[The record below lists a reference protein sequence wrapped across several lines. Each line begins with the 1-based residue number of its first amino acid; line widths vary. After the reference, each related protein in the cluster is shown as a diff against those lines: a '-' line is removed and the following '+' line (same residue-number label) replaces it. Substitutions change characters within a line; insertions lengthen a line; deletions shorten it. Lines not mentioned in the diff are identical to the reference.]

1 MLKILDTV
9 IGSRAYNL
17 DREASDWDRRSIY
30 VVPTADLFKL
40 QTPPDTAESG
50 EAMEVGRWA
59 QLAAGGSPN
68 PLEYLFSKYA
78 EPLTEDG
85 QLLLDNREVFLSKKM
100 VPRFIGFARGNLKRY
115 KDNPKTIL
123 QAFRLLL
130 TCKSL
135 LETGVY
141 RIEMPDSAQST
152 VEKIRHGELSVYSFM
167 DDMVDKI
174 NELEKTTSLRDEPD
188 YEFINGLLYQIRMR
202 HL

>member
-1 MLKILDTV
+1 MLKILNTV

-17 DREASDWDRRSIY
+17 EREESDWDRRSIY

-40 QTPPDTAESG
+40 HNPPDTAEGG

-59 QLAAGGSPN
+59 QLAVGGSPN

-78 EPLTEDG
+78 EALTPDG
-85 QLLLDNREVFLSKKM
+85 QLLLDNREAFLSKKM

-123 QAFRLLL
+123 QAFRLLT
-130 TCKSL
+130 TCKAL

-141 RIEMPDSAQST
+141 KIEVPEEAKPT
-152 VEKIRHGELSVYSFM
+152 VDKIRRGELSVYLFM
-167 DDMVDKI
+167 DNMVDEI
-174 NELEKTTSLRDEPD
+174 NGLEKTTSLRAEPD
-188 YEFINGLLYQIRMR
+188 YEFINGLLYQIRIR